1 MAATTYELIVK
12 TVDQTSG
19 PMGRITGGLGKGKIA
34 FAAVAVAATAMGK
47 AMIDASKQM
56 ETVQN
61 QLRLVTKNSSDLA
74 ATQSRLTKLSR
85 DNRSTLGPTVEL
97 YTKLKVATAEL
108 GFSNE
113 RVEGMVTK
121 LTQALV
127 VAGADAG
134 TTAGVIKQFGQAMA
148 SGTVRGDEFN
158 SIVEGMGPA
167 LAIMA
172 QESGITVGELRE
184 MSQAGELTA
193 ETFAGLL
200 ENSDALTDAFKKMQ
214 TPLDTLEKQ
223 LSESFVTYLAN
234 LSKASGAT
242 AAYRAILEGM
252 LGIFD
257 AQNQAFLDAA
267 TPIGAMEIKLEQ
279 AKEALQLMK
288 AEALVA
294 GHTMIST
301 RDAFGIFAEGAE
313 DVDAAIREIEAPINK
328 FNKAIADQETVVKDL
343 AIQIDL
349 MKFKELEAAETANF
363 YAKQR
368 AAAKKAEEE
377 ATAALQAAVPVLS
390 QYEQFLANL
399 IDKSRSAA
407 TQQGFQAKAIGD
419 LRVALEAGQMSI
431 DAYAIAME
439 RLGQGTKAV
448 KETIESATPAI
459 SEFDKFFNNL
469 VDSAS
474 RSANQIIFK
483 QQAVAKL
490 DEALRLGRISIDT
503 YAQAM
508 LNIGKSADKTK
519 DKLGETTET
528 ISSFDQFMNNLVER
542 SREAVTEQTHQM
554 QAQGRLNE
562 MLAAGKINLDQYAEA
577 MRQIGGGTEINQEK
591 QNITDFM
598 SETEKLALN
607 LEKTMTAVTDNLGMT
622 IAQGI
627 AEGKS
632 LMDVLKN
639 TVRQTLTQILGMILQ
654 SQINK
659 ALGGMFSVGGM
670 GMGGFGGGG
679 GGTMGMLFGIGRMF
693 LDFENG
699 GVPPTNRPSIV
710 GEGGAELF
718 MPGTTGRVVPN
729 DELQGM
735 MGAPTVNFNIN
746 AVDTQSGT
754 EFILKNKKQIEGVIQ
769 NAYERR
775 GRRGIA

>member
-74 ATQSRLTKLSR
+74 ATQSRLTKLAR

-200 ENSDALTDAFKKMQ
+200 EGSTALTDAFNKMQ

-223 LSESFVTYLAN
+223 LSEAFVTYLAN
-234 LSKASGAT
+234 LSEASGAT
-242 AAYRAILEGM
+242 AAYRSILEGM
-252 LGIFD
+252 INVFD

-267 TPIGAMEIKLEQ
+267 TPIGAMEIKLQQ
-279 AKEALQLMK
+279 AKEALNQLK
-288 AEALVA
+288 ATAA
-294 GHTMIST
+294 GQVSILDNVRNST
-301 RDAFGIFAEGAE
+301 GLLGDQTDDLGGS
-313 DVDAAIREIEAPINK
+313 IREITPTMVDMTG
-328 FNKAIADQETVVKDL
+328 AIADQEATVKAL
-343 AIQIDL
+343 SIELDL
-349 MKFKELEAAETANF
+349 MKFKEIEAAETAKF
-363 YAKQR
+363 YAQQR

-508 LNIGKSADKTK
+508 LNIGNSADKTK
-519 DKLGETTET
+519 DKLGETTQT
-528 ISSFDQFMNNLVER
+528 ISSFDQFMNDLVES

-693 LDFENG
+693 LGFENG

-754 EFILKNKKQIEGVIQ
+754 EFILKNKRQIEGVIQ